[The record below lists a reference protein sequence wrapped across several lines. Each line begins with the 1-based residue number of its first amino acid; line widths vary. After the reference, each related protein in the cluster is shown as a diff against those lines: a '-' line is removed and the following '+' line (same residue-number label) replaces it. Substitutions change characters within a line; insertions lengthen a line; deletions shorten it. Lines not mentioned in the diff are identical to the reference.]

1 MYHYFISF
9 LILFLAYF
17 FIACDSSL
25 VVMGDF
31 FPFPCLNTSLVFFFF
46 SCGSSSPFSLSDAL
60 SWTNFPLF
68 YLYSEQLSP
77 ILTIPSFIALSLM
90 PLFLSQ
96 FPFTSS
102 FSSTPRTSP
111 TASHNGRWISRSEL
125 LLTGLFSC
133 LIAVSFLVSCVF
145 LSCSVP
151 YVPLSSCFP
160 SFSVS

>member
-1 MYHYFISF
+1 MW
-9 LILFLAYF
+9 F
-17 FIACDSSL
+17 FSSCN
-25 VVMGDF
+25 GWF
-31 FPFPCLNTSLVFFFF
+31 FPVSLSQYFSIFFFF
-46 SCGSSSPFSLSDAL
+46 SCGSSSPFSLSDALTFPL

-102 FSSTPRTSP
+102 FPSTPRTSP